1 MQFDLSKLEAKDR
14 YKLIAGLV
22 VPRPIAFVTTL
33 GTDGRHNAAPYSFF
47 NAFSE
52 DPPLVVLGLG
62 VNVRGDDKDTAV
74 NIRDG
79 GEFVVNLVD
88 EPLAE
93 AMNFCA
99 IDFPPGVSEV
109 DAAGLE
115 LVPSERVAPA
125 RLEAAPV
132 SMECVHYQTLHHGQ
146 NRYLVI
152 GEIVMIHAK
161 GDIVDPETLRID
173 RDRYAP
179 IGRLFGGGYCRTH
192 DRFEIRRMTVEEGTE
207 TLLGNRAKS
216 VTKS

>member
-1 MQFDLSKLEAKDR
+1 MRFDLNELEARDR

-22 VPRPIAFVTTL
+22 VPRPIALVTTL
-33 GTDGRHNAAPYSFF
+33 GANGKHNAAPYSFF

-52 DPPLVVLGLG
+52 EPPLVVLGLG
-62 VNVRGDDKDTAV
+62 VNVRGEDKDTAV

-79 GEFVVNLVD
+79 HAFVVNLVD

-93 AMNFCA
+93 AMNICA
-99 IDFPPGVSEV
+99 VDFPPEISEI

-115 LVPSERVAPA
+115 LVPSEIVAPA
-125 RLEAAPV
+125 RLKAAPV
-132 SMECVHYQTLHHGQ
+132 SMECVHYQTLHPGR

-152 GEIVMIHAK
+152 GEIKMIHVAD
-161 GDIVDPETLRID
+161 DIVDPETLRID

-192 DRFEIRRMTVEEGTE
+192 DRFEIGRLSVEEGE
-207 TLLGNRAKS
+207 AALRNPGRENA
-216 VTKS
+216 

>member
-1 MQFDLSKLEAKDR
+1 MRFDLKALDAKDR

-22 VPRPIAFVTTL
+22 VPRPIALVTTL
-33 GTDGRHNAAPYSFF
+33 GETGRHNAAPYSFF

-93 AMNFCA
+93 AMSHCA
-99 IDFPPGVSEV
+99 VDFPPDVSEV
-109 DAAGLE
+109 DALSLE

-125 RLEAAPV
+125 RLKAAPV
-132 SMECVHYQTLHHGQ
+132 SLECIHYQTLHPGR

-152 GEIVMIHAK
+152 GEIVMIHAAD
-161 GDIVDPETLRID
+161 DIVDAETLRVD

-207 TLLGNRAKS
+207 AFLGKKPS
-216 VTKS
+216 P

>member
-1 MQFDLSKLEAKDR
+1 MHFDLSELDAKDR

-22 VPRPIAFVTTL
+22 VPRPIALVTTL
-33 GTDGRHNAAPYSFF
+33 GESGTHNAAPYSFF

-62 VNVRGDDKDTAV
+62 INERGDDKDTAV

-93 AMNFCA
+93 AMNICA
-99 IDFPPGVSEV
+99 IDFPPDVSEV
-109 DAAGLE
+109 EAAGLE
-115 LVPSERVAPA
+115 LVPSARVAPA
-125 RLEAAPV
+125 RLKAAPV
-132 SMECVHYQTLHHGQ
+132 SMECIHFQTLHPGR

-152 GEIVMIHAK
+152 GEIVMIHAAA
-161 GDIVDPETLRID
+161 DILDPETLRID

-192 DRFEIRRMTVEEGTE
+192 DRFDIRRMTVEEGMT
-207 TLLGNRAKS
+207 AVKS
-216 VTKS
+216 GQPTDEA